1 MEKYILLDNILFESS
16 TSASSSDSDD
26 NEELLNIIIN
36 NNRNRNNRRVPKIK
50 NYLEHVV
57 ALYTDI
63 EFKSHFR
70 LVYIHYICT

>member
-1 MEKYILLDNILFESS
+1 MEQYILLDNIIFESS

-26 NEELLNIIIN
+26 NEELLNIIVN
-36 NNRNRNNRRVPKIK
+36 NKRNEKRVPKIK
-50 NYLEHVV
+50 NYVEHVV

-70 LVYIHYICT
+70 

>member
-1 MEKYILLDNILFESS
+1 MSEYILLDNIIFESS
-16 TSASSSDSDD
+16 TSGSSSDSDD
-26 NEELLNIIIN
+26 DEELFNIIIN
-36 NNRNRNNRRVPKIK
+36 NNRNNRRVPKIR

-70 LVYIHYICT
+70 LVYIRYIYT